1 MIRAFNLAKARF
13 GAPGKY
19 DKKNDEHEKKLMTLW
34 STLKPK
40 EELGERK
47 TKKWIDIGFQ
57 GDDPATDFRG
67 SGILGL
73 DQLLSVT
80 TSAEYQAEG
89 LKMFVDSTD

>member
-13 GAPGKY
+13 AAPGKY
-19 DKKNDEHEKKLMTLW
+19 DKKNDEHEGKLMKLW
-34 STLKPK
+34 STLKPN

-73 DQLLSVT
+73 DQLSSVT

-89 LKMFVDSTD
+89 LKMFADSIN